1 MEAQQGRFDFNDG
14 GTYIGHWQRG
24 CAHGLGVSTGP
35 NGVGEYSGRWDAGF
49 ETCGVYVW
57 PNGNSYAGTWAKG
70 KRHGVGQQIRGRW
83 LYQGQF
89 TDGICGPFGVKT
101 TLNGKSSYEGCWS
114 MNRFEGYGIETCS
127 DGSIYAGSWSKGL
140 RHGLG
145 VRRSYLG
152 ARTPTIQLQ
161 ATDELSVISSV
172 ADKSNQPASAARQST
187 PEIGVSVGDSKCADI
202 MVEARASRKAQIGRS
217 IMKRLR
223 KQYSA
228 IELGYSASP
237 GRMSLACMSP
247 VPSSALGPALCN
259 VGTYTG
265 PKETECSAVAVATA
279 NSEGSLKIKPPES
292 LDRST
297 SAVLEVYAGEWY
309 EDKRSGYGVWICST
323 GLRYLGEWADNQ
335 RHGYGILHY
344 PDGTQ
349 DEGQFMANQLST
361 RVNRKNRI
369 HILRQN
375 KLKDLVELTVVRAT
389 AAANEARNI
398 SAEQAREKAQLAR
411 KIAQDAASVIS
422 EAREASE
429 KARVLASQIDPHF
442 HQPGPEW
449 EAKKR
454 IVAPSTLRPLEPKPM
469 DPTVDLVM
477 EMSSGSLSQV
487 DKRQARAVRFGRLW
501 QTKIRKGK
509 LQQLFSVDSSS
520 QSNGHRLSN
529 FFDTFERFAQ
539 LSNPSYTGL
548 AIIQPTDKLDFS
560 RNESFDECISEDG
573 TGKQT
578 SGLHRRILKH
588 RSASVSEDLLDDRG
602 GHPMCASRRVSHQN
616 PEECASELTLS
627 QRAIH
632 FKEGS
637 VLQSQKSPDSVGPL
651 TKDDVTETVP
661 KLPSPSRSP
670 EKIHPDYLSVRFFT
684 PEHSGESSSYQKPA
698 EFAVPSESPS
708 SDTLIALNFNQE
720 SNWRNVCCSSTKVDP
735 VNRTVYSP
743 ITYTARTED
752 PVCQTTSVTVGNF
765 SKIQAISI
773 ESHLSHNPQFV
784 EQQQQTFQNT
794 LSSQLGQHA
803 PKLGSQKKKTQD
815 SGYISSD
822 RSFSLRNSTQS
833 IARHSSVNPFE
844 DRSYR
849 TPSNLT
855 TEPSIRG
862 MQTCNSQRMPDFAEF
877 SPKST
882 GAPPDPKK
890 PRSVTELE
898 SSPLGRSDCKSVT
911 TRRKLAALRTR
922 RCRNYFGNYSS
933 SPHGAEGLSPKAGQ
947 TKRSGYSSDLPVSQ
961 CNEQTSVHSTP
972 YYAPVAMHQRMIPQM
987 HNISNTYPDEE
998 LIFSDGDAVSLGS
1011 ECSLPTIRS
1020 APLNH
1025 TVPSFGIRPSN
1036 GQECTAENELI
1047 AFQLTKQ
1054 NALERKT
1061 NDTRFTVPSWYAC
1074 GSPSDLHNMGQLEL
1088 LNRNKI
1094 RVAIPSSPYQQ
1105 FRTKLSSHIPASA
1118 WTSNGACYSLDQNRC
1133 QTQPVLVS
1141 SLAQQSHYIPHDR
1154 YSLFSQTI
1162 PTGYQSGEVRDPQN
1176 NEVHFFHP
1184 QLPVIFRESSDER
1197 VLRVPHRA
1205 HSVEVTDDW
1214 AFCGNPY
1221 CPSRRDLYSYSRMS
1235 EHLKTKRS
1243 HSGQKYYSPV
1253 ANSSLKNHRPVNP
1266 YSIRHPSH
1274 QDSGTPV
1281 NEQPLK
1287 QEPPQRSQEVS
1298 DKCPFLTN
1306 ITVIKAPSVNTV
1318 DPNSGENTSHSELGA
1333 QSKTSHWSAFTCF
1346 EDCMDRS
1353 NMSGAHNHTEVKHTR
1368 RISWPRQ
1375 LIQQAPPESK
1385 SPSRRNSE
1393 LSNSSSTIIASSSSP
1408 PTPTS
1413 QEPSYSRVE
1422 SLTSHKKRSELREG
1436 QVASLTEQSNK
1447 RRLEHE
1453 NHLLAWLQGD
1463 QTVLRSFKVWIGQNA
1478 AGVAMF
1484 LLNLI
1489 VLILVVIVSHLNGS
1503 SRSRQP
1509 EN

>member
-1 MEAQQGRFDFNDG
+1 METQRGRFDFNDG

-24 CAHGLGVSTGP
+24 CAHGLGMSTGP

-89 TDGICGPFGVKT
+89 TDGVCGPLGVKT

-127 DGSIYAGSWSKGL
+127 DGSIYAGGWSKGL

-152 ARTPTIQLQ
+152 PRTTTIQLK
-161 ATDELSVISSV
+161 ATDELSIVSSV
-172 ADKSNQPASAARQST
+172 ADKMNQSASAVRQST
-187 PEIGVSVGDSKCADI
+187 PEIEVSAGASKCAEIVD
-202 MVEARASRKAQIGRS
+202 EARVSRKAQIGRS

-228 IELGYSASP
+228 MELGYSASP
-237 GRMSLACMSP
+237 GRLSLACKSP
-247 VPSSALGPALCN
+247 VASPALGPALCSA
-259 VGTYTG
+259 GTYVE
-265 PKETECSAVAVATA
+265 PNETECSAISVASA
-279 NSEGSLKIKPPES
+279 NSEGSLKIEPLES
-292 LDRST
+292 RDRST

-323 GLRYLGEWADNQ
+323 GLRYLGEWVDNQ

-349 DEGQFMANQLST
+349 DEGQFLANQLST
-361 RVNRKNRI
+361 RVNRKNKI

-398 SAEQAREKAQLAR
+398 SVEQAREKAQLAR

-429 KARVLASQIDPHF
+429 KARELANEIDPHF

-454 IVAPSTLRPLEPKPM
+454 IVAPSTLRPLEPRPM
-469 DPTVDLVM
+469 DPTVELVM
-477 EMSSGSLSQV
+477 ELSSGSLSQT

-501 QTKIRKGK
+501 QTKIKKGK
-509 LQQLFSVDSSS
+509 LQHLFSLDSSP
-520 QSNGHRLSN
+520 QANGHRLSN
-529 FFDTFERFAQ
+529 LFDTFERFAQ

-548 AIIQPTDKLDFS
+548 SIIQSTDKVDVS
-560 RNESFDECISEDG
+560 RNESFDECISEDEI
-573 TGKQT
+573 GKQT

-588 RSASVSEDLLDDRG
+588 RSASVTEDLLDDRG
-602 GHPMCASRRVSHQN
+602 GQPASTSRRVCIPN
-616 PEECASELTLS
+616 TEECASELTLS
-627 QRAIH
+627 PRTIH
-632 FKEGS
+632 FQEG
-637 VLQSQKSPDSVGPL
+637 LAFQSQKSPDSVEPL
-651 TKDDVTETVP
+651 TEDDVSESIP
-661 KLPSPSRSP
+661 KLPSPSKSP
-670 EKIHPDYLSVRFFT
+670 KKIHPDYLSVRFFT
-684 PEHSGESSSYQKPA
+684 PKHSGESSSYPKQA

-720 SNWRNVCCSSTKVDP
+720 SNWRKVCCNSTKVDP
-735 VNRTVYSP
+735 VNRTAYSP
-743 ITYTARTED
+743 TTYTARTEE
-752 PVCQTTSVTVGNF
+752 PICQTTSVTNGNL
-765 SKIQAISI
+765 SKVQVVPI
-773 ESHLSHNPQFV
+773 ESHISHYPQFV
-784 EQQQQTFQNT
+784 EHQQQNFQNT
-794 LSSQLGQHA
+794 LTSQLGQHA

-815 SGYISSD
+815 SGYLSSD

-833 IARHSSVNPFE
+833 IARHSSMNPFE

-855 TEPSIRG
+855 TEHSMRV
-862 MQTCNSQRMPDFAEF
+862 MQPRNSQRMPDFAGH
-877 SPKST
+877 SQKST
-882 GAPPDPKK
+882 VAPPDPKK

-898 SSPLGRSDCKSVT
+898 SSPHGRSEFKPVT
-911 TRRKLAALRTR
+911 TRRKLAALRTS
-922 RCRNYFGNYSS
+922 RCRKYFGNYSPS
-933 SPHGAEGLSPKAGQ
+933 SHGVHDLSSKAEQ
-947 TKRSGYSSDLPVSQ
+947 TKRLRCSSKLPVSQ
-961 CNEQTSVHSTP
+961 CNEQIPTHSTP
-972 YYAPVAMHQRMIPQM
+972 YYTPLAIHQQTISKMHYNP
-987 HNISNTYPDEE
+987 NIYPDEE
-998 LIFSDGDAVSLGS
+998 LIFSDGDAVSLRS

-1025 TVPSFGIRPSN
+1025 TIPSFEIKSSN
-1036 GQECTAENELI
+1036 WQECMAESRRI
-1047 AFQLTKQ
+1047 PSQLPKQ
-1054 NALERKT
+1054 SSLERET
-1061 NDTRFTVPSWYAC
+1061 IDTRLSNPSWYAY
-1074 GSPSDLHNMGQLEL
+1074 GNERDLQNMGQFEVF
-1088 LNRNKI
+1088 NPNKI
-1094 RVAIPSSPYQQ
+1094 RAAVPSSLYQQ
-1105 FRTKLSSHIPASA
+1105 FRTKLASHIPASS
-1118 WTSNGACYSLDQNRC
+1118 WISNGACYSLDQNRC
-1133 QTQPVLVS
+1133 QMQPVLVTPP
-1141 SLAQQSHYIPHDR
+1141 AQQSHYIPHDS

-1162 PTGYQSGEVRDPQN
+1162 PTGYQSGKVRDPQN
-1176 NEVHFFHP
+1176 NEVHFLHP
-1184 QLPVIFRESSDER
+1184 ELPVIFRESSDER

-1221 CPSRRDLYSYSRMS
+1221 CPSRRDIYSYSRMS

-1243 HSGQKYYSPV
+1243 HSGHKYYSPV
-1253 ANSSLKNHRPVNP
+1253 ANASSENHRSVNP
-1266 YSIRHPSH
+1266 YSIRHQSH
-1274 QDSGTPV
+1274 QDSGTSIP
-1281 NEQPLK
+1281 EQTRKNYQPCK
-1287 QEPPQRSQEVS
+1287 QESAQRSNEVS

-1318 DPNSGENTSHSELGA
+1318 DSTSGENTSHFEMDA
-1333 QSKTSHWSAFTCF
+1333 QMKASHWNAFSCF

-1353 NMSGAHNHTEVKHTR
+1353 NTFGAQNHTDVKHTR
-1368 RISWPRQ
+1368 RISWPRH

-1422 SLTSHKKRSELREG
+1422 SLTSHKKLSEPRED
-1436 QVASLTEQSNK
+1436 QAASITEQSNK
-1447 RRLEHE
+1447 QRVEHGD
-1453 NHLLAWLQGD
+1453 HLPAWLQED
-1463 QTVLRSFKVWIGQNA
+1463 QTALRSF
-1478 AGVAMF
+1478 M
-1484 LLNLI
+1484 
-1489 VLILVVIVSHLNGS
+1489 VSCS
-1503 SRSRQP
+1503 VFS
-1509 EN
+1509 E